1 MELKE
6 KDKLLLLYEQT
17 TNLIPESNKI
27 SKEKLDKVDSTLNNK
42 KFLLEKIIKTNNLDI
57 KKFKKWINTINK
69 NETEIKQYTS
79 NLEKISDKLDIALS
93 INKFEYDIQEK
104 TIHNLNDQYNLL
116 KTIQIREEKQKN
128 DLNDLISNPLNS
140 TVLSGKLKNII
151 DFYEDMTGI
160 RIEKDKNEK
169 DVFIIHAFEGYNL
182 LNDLKSCDFSVK
194 LKHGK
199 FYIVKMNPIFNAK
212 PYEDEINK
220 GIAFE
225 AGSMLYSFGN
235 RIRCDF
241 DDFKVRF

>member
-6 KDKLLLLYEQT
+6 KDKLLLLYEET

-140 TVLSGKLKNII
+140 TILSGKLKNII

-169 DVFIIHAFEGYNL
+169 DVFIVHAFEGYNL

-212 PYEDEINK
+212 PYEDEINRDNGELK
-220 GIAFE
+220 N
-225 AGSMLYSFGN
+225 LGN
-235 RIRCDF
+235 MIGKIIINEF
-241 DDFKVRF
+241 PQYVIT

>member
-1 MELKE
+1 MIEIINKE
-6 KDKLLLLYEQT
+6 YFAEYNLNMDKE
-17 TNLIPESNKI
+17 
-27 SKEKLDKVDSTLNNK
+27 
-42 KFLLEKIIKTNNLDI
+42 EKIKSIEKEIDYIKCLINETNSEI
-57 KKFKKWINTINK
+57 KKLKKWINTINK

-169 DVFIIHAFEGYNL
+169 DVFIVHAFEGYNL

-220 GIAFE
+220 DNGE
-225 AGSMLYSFGN
+225 LKNLGN
-235 RIRCDF
+235 MIGKIIINEF
-241 DDFKVRF
+241 PQYVIT

>member
-140 TVLSGKLKNII
+140 TILSGKLKNII

-169 DVFIIHAFEGYNL
+169 DVFIYF
-182 LNDLKSCDFSVK
+182 
-194 LKHGK
+194 
-199 FYIVKMNPIFNAK
+199 IF
-212 PYEDEINK
+212 
-220 GIAFE
+220 F
-225 AGSMLYSFGN
+225 F
-235 RIRCDF
+235 
-241 DDFKVRF
+241 

>member
-6 KDKLLLLYEQT
+6 KDKLLLLYEET

-42 KFLLEKIIKTNNLDI
+42 YNLVENIIKDNNLDI
-57 KKFKKWINTINK
+57 KKFKTWINTINK
-69 NETEIKQYTS
+69 NETEIKQYAS
-79 NLEKISDKLDIALS
+79 ILEQISDKLDTTLS

-104 TIHNLNDQYNLL
+104 TIHTLNEQYNLL
-116 KTIQIREEKQKN
+116 KTIQIREEKQKK
-128 DLNDLISNPLNS
+128 DLQDLVASPLQS
-140 TVLSGKLKNII
+140 SVFSQKLKNII
-151 DFYEDMTGI
+151 EFYENITGI

-169 DVFIIHAFEGYNL
+169 DVFIVHAFEGFNL

-199 FYIVKMNPIFNAK
+199 FYIVKMNPVFNAK

-220 GIAFE
+220 DNGVMKNLGIMIGKIIINEFPQ
-225 AGSMLYSFGN
+225 YV
-235 RIRCDF
+235 IT
-241 DDFKVRF
+241 

>member
-169 DVFIIHAFEGYNL
+169 DVFIVHAFEGYNL

-212 PYEDEINK
+212 PYEDEINRDNGELK
-220 GIAFE
+220 N
-225 AGSMLYSFGN
+225 LGN
-235 RIRCDF
+235 MIGKIIINEF
-241 DDFKVRF
+241 PQYVIT

>member
-1 MELKE
+1 MEFKE
-6 KDKLLLLYEQT
+6 KDKLLLLYEET

-27 SKEKLDKVDSTLNNK
+27 SKEKLGKVESTLRNK
-42 KFLLEKIIKTNNLDI
+42 EIILKNIIKDHNVDI
-57 KKFKKWINTINK
+57 KKFKTWINTINK

-169 DVFIIHAFEGYNL
+169 DVFIVHAFEGYNL

-220 GIAFE
+220 DNGE
-225 AGSMLYSFGN
+225 LKNLGN
-235 RIRCDF
+235 MIGKIIINEF
-241 DDFKVRF
+241 PQYVIT